1 MVSTVRDVAPGMF
14 VCPLDEDA
22 ELGGKETALQTSRRS
37 SPLCDGDWRC
47 EFPEEGI
54 ELEDW
59 WSLTADRL
67 VRVFQTLDSDSD
79 GRVPFG
85 AARESLARYG
95 MHGANFPGLCER
107 LDEDASH
114 DLTVEEFV
122 SAVRETMLEKLF
134 SHEAKP
140 GCAMMVEYSDAECH
154 GTWFDSAAD
163 VREKISMRNSKGN
176 RWIDAT
182 GETVLKTLAVRYGFH
197 PLALEDA
204 LSPHQRPKVERY
216 PNHVLFVIPRFRI
229 MEEGRT
235 SRQTYDG
242 KPDIA
247 QLPQFS
253 VHNICIF
260 LANSFDTVVTFAID
274 DENGLQAAWSRRVRA
289 KLDKSYT
296 KLREADAQQLTYEIL
311 DALVDSLF
319 PVARTYRAALYS
331 ERAAIRASKYRR
343 DLVALSIIKS
353 DIDRLAR
360 ISRPLYRVVSHVT
373 TRGTRVIR
381 FSCICDFALR
391 MHVYVDCRRR
401 PDSIRCCR
409 VPPGHQGQRCR
420 LRRRPPHAPRRSP
433 GRRT

>member
-1 MVSTVRDVAPGMF
+1 MVSTIRDVAPGMF

-22 ELGGKETALQTSRRS
+22 EVGGKETALQPSLRS
-37 SPLCDGDWRC
+37 SPLCEGDWRC
-47 EFPEEGI
+47 EFAEEGI

-59 WSLTADRL
+59 WSLTSDRL
-67 VRVFQTLDSDSD
+67 VRIFETLDSDSD

-85 AARESLARYG
+85 AARESLGRYG
-95 MHGANFPGLCER
+95 MHGENFPGLCAR

-122 SAVRETMLEKLF
+122 SVVRETMVEMLF
-134 SHEAKP
+134 SHKVKP
-140 GCAMMVEYSDAECH
+140 GSAIMVEYSDAECQ
-154 GTWFDSAAD
+154 GTFFESAAD
-163 VREKISMRNSKGN
+163 VRDKITLRNCKGI

-216 PNHVLFVIPRFRI
+216 PSHVLFVLPRFRI

-253 VHNICIF
+253 VHNVCIF

-296 KLREADAQQLTYEIL
+296 KLREANAQQLTHEIL

-319 PVARTYRAALYS
+319 PVARTYRAALYA

-343 DLVALSIIKS
+343 DLVALSIIQT

-360 ISRPLYRVVSHVT
+360 ISRPLYRVVSHVSI
-373 TRGTRVIR
+373 RSTRVSR
-381 FSCICDFALR
+381 FVACVTSLCECVL
-391 MHVYVDCRRR
+391 V
-401 PDSIRCCR
+401 
-409 VPPGHQGQRCR
+409 
-420 LRRRPPHAPRRSP
+420 
-433 GRRT
+433 